1 MPARYELKR
10 TDDRKAFYW
19 TLQGN
24 NNEVLLTS
32 ETFPAKASA
41 QNGIESA
48 RENSR
53 WDHRYDRRTASNGQY
68 YFVLRG
74 ANNEVLATG
83 ETYPSRQ
90 AMENGIEACKTHG
103 RTAPV
108 ADQT

>member
-10 TDDRKAFYW
+10 TQDRKSFYW

-24 NNEVLLTS
+24 NNENLLTS

-48 RENSR
+48 KSNSGN
-53 WDHRYDRRTASNGQY
+53 DDRYKRLKASDNQY
-68 YFVLRG
+68 YFTLRG

-83 ETYPSRQ
+83 ETYPSQQ
-90 AMENGIEACKTHG
+90 AMENGIAACKRHG
-103 RTAPV
+103 PTAPAV
-108 ADQT
+108 DQS